1 MSNTNPV
8 TPSYKPDQRYW
19 SVLFITWWR
28 SVLLQVPWHAKKIYL
43 MNPQTKENDHVFTIK
58 ALHEYL
64 ITCTW
69 SFHSSSF
76 TTDVFIV
83 HPPPF
88 SLLLY
93 LKEIRSL
100 SIVLLPS
107 TGNEWVW
114 HKNTRLVTQII
125 IKTHLKLLK
134 KYYSGRGWENKI
146 AIFVVFPATVV
157 N

>member
-1 MSNTNPV
+1 MSNTHPF

-19 SVLFITWWR
+19 SVFFITWWR
-28 SVLLQVPWHAKKIYL
+28 WELLQVPWHAKNIF
-43 MNPQTKENDHVFTIK
+43 KEPTDKRKRSCFTIK
-58 ALHEYL
+58 ALNEYL

-69 SFHSSSF
+69 RFHSSSF

-83 HPPPF
+83 HPPPL

-134 KYYSGRGWENKI
+134 NAAVEEAGRIKLRSL
-146 AIFVVFPATVV
+146 
-157 N
+157 